1 MPIERLN
8 PEQLI
13 SLARELPDW
22 QCTANGDAI
31 SRGFLFSDFVSAF
44 AFMTQVAAAAEL
56 HNHHPQWSNTYRR
69 VNVVW
74 TTHDVQGLTQLD
86 VLMAKV
92 CDRCF
97 AELAQVASAPAKVP

>member
-1 MPIERLN
+1 MPIRRLS
-8 PEQLI
+8 PKQLT
-13 SLARELPDW
+13 SLASELPDW
-22 QCTANGDAI
+22 RCTVTGDAI
-31 SRGFLFSDFVSAF
+31 SREFLFSDFVSAF

-69 VNVVW
+69 VHIVW

-86 VLMAKV
+86 LLMAKV

-97 AELAQVASAPAKVP
+97 AELARGALPPS